1 MAVLLSPVVSA
12 QFQGV
17 AIVAD
22 VVFQNMMACQVFR
35 LLRLKILCD
44 DDTASI
50 VAPSLSETP
59 GQNKRVTKEEDRKAV
74 IESHPHADEVQPHQ
88 VFCSGCDQ
96 WIRLSTE
103 TRYSLYPWR
112 LHLQRC
118 TGTA

>member
-50 VAPSLSETP
+50 VNLTFEH
-59 GQNKRVTKEEDRKAV
+59 E
-74 IESHPHADEVQPHQ
+74 
-88 VFCSGCDQ
+88 
-96 WIRLSTE
+96 
-103 TRYSLYPWR
+103 
-112 LHLQRC
+112 
-118 TGTA
+118 